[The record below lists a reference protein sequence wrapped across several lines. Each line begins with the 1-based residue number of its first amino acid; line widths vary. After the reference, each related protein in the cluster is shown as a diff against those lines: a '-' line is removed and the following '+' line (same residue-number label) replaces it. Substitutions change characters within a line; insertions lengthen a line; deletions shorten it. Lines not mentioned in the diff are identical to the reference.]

1 MNPVAAASPPRS
13 KRDGESALRCQC
25 GSTAF
30 DVIYTATVYV
40 RVDDGAV
47 ARVVVADESTGEPI
61 LTECAGCGCTDGE
74 GCQAARQLAETAP
87 EWPAWD
93 IGG

>member
-1 MNPVAAASPPRS
+1 MNRGAIMPSAPPPRS
-13 KRDGESALRCQC
+13 HENDQRCPC

-40 RVDDGAV
+40 RVDNGAV
-47 ARVVVADESTGEPI
+47 ARVVLADESTGEPI
-61 LTECAGCGCTDGE
+61 LTECAGCGSAE
-74 GCQAARQLAETAP
+74 ANGCEDARQLAETAP

>member
-1 MNPVAAASPPRS
+1 MPR
-13 KRDGESALRCQC
+13 CPC
-25 GSTAF
+25 GSAAF

-40 RVDDGAV
+40 RLDDGTV

-61 LTECAGCGCTDGE
+61 LTECAGCGSTE
-74 GCQAARQLAETAP
+74 VAGCEDARHLAETAP

-93 IGG
+93 IGC

>member
-1 MNPVAAASPPRS
+1 MNPGPAMPSAPSP
-13 KRDGESALRCQC
+13 KGHESAQRCLC
-25 GSTAF
+25 GSSAF

-40 RVDDGAV
+40 RVENGAV

-61 LTECAGCGCTDGE
+61 LTECAGCGSTDAN
-74 GCQAARQLAETAP
+74 GCQDARQLAETAP
-87 EWPAWD
+87 EWPPWD

>member
-1 MNPVAAASPPRS
+1 MNRGPAVSPTRSQRGHKKVPR
-13 KRDGESALRCQC
+13 CPC

-40 RVDDGAV
+40 RVDNGAV

-61 LTECAGCGCTDGE
+61 LSECAGCGSTEADGCE
-74 GCQAARQLAETAP
+74 EAHQLAETAP

>member
-1 MNPVAAASPPRS
+1 MNPGPAVSPARSQRGLKKVPR
-13 KRDGESALRCQC
+13 CPC

-40 RVDDGAV
+40 RVDNGAV

-61 LTECAGCGCTDGE
+61 LTECAGCGSTEAG
-74 GCQAARQLAETAP
+74 GCEDAGQLAETAP

-93 IGG
+93 FGG